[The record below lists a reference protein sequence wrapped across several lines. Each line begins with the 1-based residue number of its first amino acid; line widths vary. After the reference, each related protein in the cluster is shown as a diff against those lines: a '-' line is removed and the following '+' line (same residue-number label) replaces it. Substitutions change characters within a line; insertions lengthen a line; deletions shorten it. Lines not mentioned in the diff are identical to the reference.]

1 MDLRKQIEE
10 KYKEVF
16 KLKKSIEINTLRLV
30 RSAIK
35 DKDIANRS
43 TENKELISNNE
54 ILNLLQSLIKQRKDS
69 IQSFRAGGR
78 NDLIDKEEKEIEI
91 ITRFLPKQLSEEEI
105 KKLIEKFISENNIS
119 SVKDIGKIM
128 NYLKT
133 NYMGSLDMSIS
144 GKIAKDLLG

>member
-1 MDLRKQIEE
+1 MAK
-10 KYKEVF
+10 
-16 KLKKSIEINTLRLV
+16 
-30 RSAIK
+30 
-35 DKDIANRS
+35 
-43 TENKELISNNE
+43 
-54 ILNLLQSLIKQRKDS
+54 
-69 IQSFRAGGR
+69 
-78 NDLIDKEEKEIEI
+78 
-91 ITRFLPKQLSEEEI
+91 EEI

>member
-16 KLKKSIEINTLRLV
+16 KLKKSIDINTLRLV